1 MKEKPKKKIMG
12 INIAVAAIVG
22 VVANAYSEYERQ
34 CYNYI
39 ANYPV
44 KGLM

>member
-1 MKEKPKKKIMG
+1 MKEKPKKKI